1 MYMCVWKFLK
11 SELTTTFTIYNDY
24 GADPMFCMSY
34 VTLDLMYI
42 CVWNFLE
49 SELTKIFS
57 MYNDYW
63 ADQMVNMS
71 PLILCIC
78 V

>member
-1 MYMCVWKFLK
+1 
-11 SELTTTFTIYNDY
+11 
-24 GADPMFCMSY
+24 MFCMSY